1 MSRRP
6 RRMTK
11 LQAATRLKATLELV
25 LYDCAT
31 AGADRVQVTVKA
43 DGEHEQVEVLSNG
56 DHVDDGADLRRALA
70 TKLYKPEADMTLE
83 VTARGADGR
92 RRTWTAP
99 KLEAP
104 GTLEDPA
111 AARRR
116 ADGKA
121 PPYLSIGNMRVR
133 LEYRREDPDGG
144 AETAAIAAEAARY
157 YPAEV
162 HINHDGTTRTG
173 RQDYLE
179 GAVAVTENDVARIGV
194 MRTPDTPPMCEKRGG
209 FVYVGQ
215 EEELFPDA
223 VDALDNM
230 HYHARMIVKP
240 TTPSRPPRTLLRA
253 GHERQALRQMG
264 MKAVFDHLKS
274 APVPRRVQRLAAA
287 AGVEIPDPP
296 IRLAPWKPATAAE
309 TGRVHQLGGDE
320 KTLPYRRPESAV
332 GPNSDG
338 TPALIIKRDK
348 GTHPAAEQLI
358 AIALETENR
367 LRLAAGR
374 GPIRFALENHRLE
387 GYAGYDRLPY
397 TRAESLSM
405 KNIDDPGTVYEADGA
420 RGPVTGGGARP
431 GWTVCLPIMEER
443 DGTATVTGH
452 VHLASPVR
460 YSGRTT
466 GKRLQND
473 EYRVGNGIEPAS
485 LKLTRRRGADPEAT
499 TRRIEQFLTDSFGP
513 TDAETVGTEDG
524 GRPMIDI
531 ALALTATARERR
543 RAMIG
548 MSVRAPLDAYASI
561 KPGLDTVIR
570 VRRPAV
576 GGELEID
583 VTETPTADTE
593 TPTAE

>member
-1 MSRRP
+1 MRRQP
-6 RRMTK
+6 RRLTK

-25 LYDCAT
+25 LYDCAA
-31 AGADRVQVTVKA
+31 AGADRVQITVKA
-43 DGEHEQVEVLSNG
+43 DGEQEYVEVLSNG
-56 DHVDDGADLRRALA
+56 DHVDYAADLRRALA
-70 TKLYKPEADMTLE
+70 TKLYKPEADMPLE

-116 ADGKA
+116 AGEE
-121 PPYLSIGNMRVR
+121 PPAYLSIGNVRVR

-144 AETAAIAAEAARY
+144 AKTAAIAAAAGRY
-157 YPAEV
+157 SPTEV
-162 HINHDGTTRTG
+162 HIDHDGTTRTG

-194 MRTPDTPPMCEKRGG
+194 MRTPDTPAMCEKRGG

-223 VDALDNM
+223 VDTLDNM

-240 TTPSRPPRTLLRA
+240 TTPSRPAGDLLRA

-264 MKAVFDHLKS
+264 MKAVLDHLKTE
-274 APVPRRVQRLAAA
+274 PVPRRVQRLAAA

-296 IRLAPWKPATAAE
+296 IRLAPWKPATVAE
-309 TGRVHQLGGDE
+309 TGRVHQLGADK

-332 GPNSDG
+332 GPNGDG
-338 TPALIIKRDK
+338 TPALIIKRDQ

-367 LRLAAGR
+367 LRLAAGH
-374 GPIRFALENHRLE
+374 GPVRFALENHSLE

-420 RGPVTGGGARP
+420 RGPVTVDDLAWSPVVGCL
-431 GWTVCLPIMEER
+431 CLPQ
-443 DGTATVTGH
+443 AC
-452 VHLASPVR
+452 LAS
-460 YSGRTT
+460 
-466 GKRLQND
+466 
-473 EYRVGNGIEPAS
+473 
-485 LKLTRRRGADPEAT
+485 
-499 TRRIEQFLTDSFGP
+499 
-513 TDAETVGTEDG
+513 
-524 GRPMIDI
+524 
-531 ALALTATARERR
+531 
-543 RAMIG
+543 
-548 MSVRAPLDAYASI
+548 
-561 KPGLDTVIR
+561 
-570 VRRPAV
+570 
-576 GGELEID
+576 
-583 VTETPTADTE
+583 
-593 TPTAE
+593 